1 MGVVVQAA
9 VVCAAH
15 HAFSMHYLAATALGV
30 GAAVVHNFVWHW
42 QWTWRDRGLP
52 AARAPDALVRFV
64 LANGVVSLACNLLIV
79 RWLVGSA
86 GVPLLAA
93 TLAAIAA
100 GGAANFLLADRLIFM
115 PPPARV
121 PPAWRSRR
129 APATCR
135 QPPVSFP

>member
-1 MGVVVQAA
+1 
-9 VVCAAH
+9 
-15 HAFSMHYLAATALGV
+15 
-30 GAAVVHNFVWHW
+30 
-42 QWTWRDRGLP
+42 
-52 AARAPDALVRFV
+52 
-64 LANGVVSLACNLLIV
+64 
-79 RWLVGSA
+79 
-86 GVPLLAA
+86 VPLLAA